1 MAKIGNFMYDLG
13 VYVSD
18 LDHRPKVDHPAG
30 DPKARCRQ

>member
-13 VYVSD
+13 VYVAD